1 MHRHSLVI
9 CGVLDTVLVEACVE
23 SLEAAMAAA
32 RGGAQRIE
40 LCANLAAGGTSPDA
54 ATLAACVFG
63 LAIPVF
69 VMVRPRPGDFHY
81 SAVEHGGMLY
91 EIQRVKDAGA
101 HGVVTGTLR
110 RDGGIEERRTRELI
124 AAAAPL
130 PVTFHRAFDECPD
143 VAQALEKLIDLG
155 ATRLLT
161 SGGAPTAAEGAA
173 KIAELVRLAAGR
185 IGILAGGGVNA
196 SNVADLVR
204 TSGVREVHLSTQD
217 DEKVRR
223 VVESVRAR

>member
-1 MHRHSLVI
+1 MI
-9 CGVLDTVLVEACVE
+9 CGVVDKILVEACVE

-54 ATLAACVFG
+54 ATLAACLSG

-81 SAVEHGGMLY
+81 SAVEHAGMLY

-101 HGVVTGTLR
+101 HGVVTGSLH
-110 RDGGIEERRTRELI
+110 RDGNVEERRTGELI

-143 VAQALEKLIDLG
+143 AAQALERLINLG
-155 ATRLLT
+155 ARRLLT
-161 SGGAPTAAEGAA
+161 SGGAATAPEGAA

-196 SNVADLVR
+196 SNVAELVR
-204 TSGVREVHLSTQD
+204 ISGVRAVHLSTTD
-217 DEKVRR
+217 AEKIRG
-223 VVESVRAR
+223 VVELVRTW

>member
-1 MHRHSLVI
+1 MHRDSLVI
-9 CGVLDTVLVEACVE
+9 CGVVDKILVEACVE
-23 SLEAAMAAA
+23 SLDAAMAAA

-54 ATLAACVFG
+54 ATLAACVSG

-69 VMVRPRPGDFHY
+69 VMVRPRPGDFRY
-81 SAVEHGGMLY
+81 SAVEHAGMLY

-101 HGVVTGTLR
+101 HGVVTGSLR
-110 RDGGIEERRTRELI
+110 PNGSIEERRTTELI

-143 VAQALEKLIDLG
+143 AGQALERLIDLG

-161 SGGAPTAAEGAA
+161 SGGATTAPQGAA

-185 IGILAGGGVNA
+185 IAILAGGGVNA
-196 SNVADLVR
+196 SNVAELVR
-204 TSGVREVHLSTQD
+204 TTGVREVHLSTTD
-217 DEKVRR
+217 AEKIRR
-223 VVESVRAR
+223 LVEAL